1 MRATIKNYM
10 DAVKQRR
17 EEESEEG
24 GFSLIELIIV
34 VVIIGILA
42 AIAIP
47 VFAGI
52 QRNANDA
59 AAQSAAA
66 NGATAAAILASESGA
81 VAADVTGNTYAD
93 LVEAP
98 VTGVAATITG
108 VDIST
113 ICVTASYTGGN
124 FSAWRVG
131 PGCGATAGGVAI
143 PAGG

>member
-1 MRATIKNYM
+1 MRAFIKNYI
-10 DAVKQRR
+10 AAEKTRR
-17 EEESEEG
+17 EEEGRDG

-52 QRNANDA
+52 QKNANDA

-66 NGATAAAILASESGA
+66 NGATAAAILASKSGA
-81 VAADVTGNTYAD
+81 TEAQVEAAPFTD
-93 LVEAP
+93 LVKAP

-108 VDIST
+108 VDIAT
-113 ICVTASYTGGN
+113 ICVVATYSGGN
-124 FSAWRVG
+124 FTTWGVG
-131 PGCGATAGGVAI
+131 PGCTAAQAGGH
-143 PAGG
+143 

>member
-1 MRATIKNYM
+1 MRAFIKNYLE
-10 DAVKQRR
+10 AEKTRR
-17 EEESEEG
+17 EEEGRDG

-52 QRNANDA
+52 QKNANDA

-66 NGATAAAILASESGA
+66 NGATAAAIIASKSGA
-81 VAADVTGNTYAD
+81 VAADVTGATYAD
-93 LVEAP
+93 LEKAP
-98 VTGVAATITG
+98 VSGVAASITG

-113 ICVTASYTGGN
+113 ICVIATYSGGN
-124 FSAWRVG
+124 FTTWGVG
-131 PGCGATAGGVAI
+131 PGCTAAQAGGH
-143 PAGG
+143 

>member
-1 MRATIKNYM
+1 MRATIKNYV
-10 DAVKQRR
+10 DALKQRR
-17 EEESEEG
+17 EEKGDEG

-81 VAADVTGNTYAD
+81 VQADVTGGDYTD
-93 LVEAP
+93 LEEAP
-98 VTGVAATITG
+98 VTDVAATITG

-113 ICVTASYTGGN
+113 ICVTATYTGGN
-124 FSAWRVG
+124 FTSWAVG
-131 PGCGATAGGVAI
+131 PGCATPGGT
-143 PAGG
+143 P